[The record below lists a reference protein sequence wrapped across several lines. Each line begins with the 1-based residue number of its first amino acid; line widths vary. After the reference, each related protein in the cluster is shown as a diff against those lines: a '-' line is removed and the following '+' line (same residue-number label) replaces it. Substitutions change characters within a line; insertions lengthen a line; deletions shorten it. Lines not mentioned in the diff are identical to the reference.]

1 MSTSQIMLADR
12 ESISPSTYTD
22 VERGWI
28 NVKECSGH
36 GPSPSTGG
44 SSTIPIMSHGH
55 SFGRTTSGNGRIA
68 SPGPAGAISFA
79 ATALLLSLF
88 NVQAGGVEHPEVLV
102 SMAVFTGGLSQFM
115 AGMWEY
121 PRGNVFNATLFSLY
135 GSFWMSYAT
144 IFIPASGILAAYE
157 DPLELNHALG
167 LYLITWTIV
176 TAFFLFVVIRRN
188 LALTVMLST
197 IFITLVILSTS
208 QYSLAGM
215 PIVQKAGGVF
225 GIIGALLCFY
235 IGVNLVFVL
244 DKARKQVHGVGCMHD
259 SAGEL
264 EIYV

>member
-44 SSTIPIMSHGH
+44 SSTIPMMSHGH
-55 SFGRTTSGNGRIA
+55 SFGRATSGNGRIA

-157 DPLELNHALG
+157 DPLELSHALG

-208 QYSLAGM
+208 QYSLSGM

-235 IGVNLVFVL
+235 IGVSELLEAELRPIVRLPLGVL
-244 DKARKQVHGVGCMHD
+244 
-259 SAGEL
+259 
-264 EIYV
+264 

>member
-1 MSTSQIMLADR
+1 MSTSQVNLDR

-36 GPSPSTGG
+36 VPSASTGG
-44 SSTIPIMSHGH
+44 NSTIPIIAHGH
-55 SFGRTTSGNGRIA
+55 TFGRAATSNGKIA
-68 SPGPAGAISFA
+68 NPGPAGAISFA

-144 IFIPASGILAAYE
+144 IFIPASGILAAYK
-157 DPLELNHALG
+157 DPLELSHAVG

-197 IFITLVILSTS
+197 IFLTLVILSIS

-215 PIVQKAGGVF
+215 PILSSRVQKAGGVF
-225 GIIGALLCFY
+225 GIIGSLLCFY
-235 IGVNLVFVL
+235 IGVSELLAAELRPLVRLPLGVL
-244 DKARKQVHGVGCMHD
+244 
-259 SAGEL
+259 
-264 EIYV
+264 

>member
-1 MSTSQIMLADR
+1 MSTSQIMMTDR

-36 GPSPSTGG
+36 GSSPSTGG
-44 SSTIPIMSHGH
+44 SSTIPIIAQGH
-55 SFGRTTSGNGRIA
+55 TFGRAAIGNGRIA
-68 SPGPAGAISFA
+68 NPGPAGAISFA

-88 NVQAGGVEHPEVLV
+88 NVQAGGVEHPEIVV
-102 SMAVFTGGLSQFM
+102 SMAVFTGGLSQFV

-144 IFIPASGILAAYE
+144 IFIPASGILAAYK
-157 DPLELNHALG
+157 DPIELSHAVG

-176 TAFFLFVVIRRN
+176 TAFFLFVVVRRN

-197 IFITLVILSTS
+197 IFITLVILSIS

-215 PIVQKAGGVF
+215 PILSSRVQKAGGVF

-235 IGVNLVFVL
+235 IGVSELLAAELRPIVRLPLGVL
-244 DKARKQVHGVGCMHD
+244 
-259 SAGEL
+259 
-264 EIYV
+264 